1 MPLES
6 SRTIAPDSV
15 LRIWTPSGILSAA
28 YAYPASSRISADA
41 NNFTFRMSIFS
52 LDVPVFRLRESKK
65 VERGQLHPSLIP
77 LGRKHTP
84 PTHSRQAHLC
94 GGPATTVSVPT

>member
-6 SRTIAPDSV
+6 SRTIVPEAV
-15 LRIWTPSGILSAA
+15 RRNWTPSGILSAA

-41 NNFTFRMSIFS
+41 NNFTFRMSISS

-65 VERGQLHPSLIP
+65 VERGQLYPSLIP

-84 PTHSRQAHLC
+84 PTHSRQAHLHRTR
-94 GGPATTVSVPT
+94 GVE